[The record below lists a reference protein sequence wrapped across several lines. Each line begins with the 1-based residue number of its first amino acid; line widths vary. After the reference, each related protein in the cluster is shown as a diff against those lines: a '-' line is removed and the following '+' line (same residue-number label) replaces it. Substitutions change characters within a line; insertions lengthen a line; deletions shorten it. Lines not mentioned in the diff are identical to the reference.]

1 MKKVIITGVLIVASL
16 AGIMYMLNKHKE
28 ENAAQTAVVGQKN
41 SFVAVRTTT
50 ADFREI
56 NNQYIANGTFVPKQE
71 VKLSTEVAGRVSRVL
86 VDEGSYVKAGQT
98 LAIIKA
104 DQQNVNVAN
113 AQAVYDNAQSE
124 LARFESAFATGG
136 VTKQQLDQVKLQLVN
151 AKNNLRSA
159 QISAGDVNVKASFS
173 GIVNTKYIEPGS
185 FVNPGANL
193 FEIVN
198 VSTLKLKVKVD
209 EKNVGN
215 LKVGQT
221 IKVVSTVLADK
232 EFTGKI
238 SFIAPKADES
248 LNFPVELE
256 ITNNAEGSL
265 KAGMYGNA
273 YFGDS
278 QVNNILVVPR
288 TAFVGSVSANQ
299 VYVNQGGKALLK
311 EVVSG
316 RTFGEYVEVLSGLEK
331 GEEVIISG
339 QINLMDGASIEVI
352 K

>member
-1 MKKVIITGVLIVASL
+1 MKKVIITGILIVASL

-28 ENAAQTAVVGQKN
+28 ENAAQTEIVGQKN

-50 ADFREI
+50 ADYREI

-86 VDEGSYVKAGQT
+86 VSEGSYVRAGQT

-136 VTKQQLDQVKLQLVN
+136 VTKQQLDQVKLQLEN

-173 GIVNTKYIEPGS
+173 GIVNSKKIEPGS
-185 FVNPGANL
+185 FVNPGMEL
-193 FEIVN
+193 FDIVN
-198 VSTLKLKVKVD
+198 VSTLKLKVNVD

-215 LKVGQT
+215 LKVGQS
-221 IKVVSTVLADK
+221 IKVVTPALADK

-238 SFIAPKADES
+238 SFIAPKANES

-278 QVNNILVVPR
+278 QINNILVIPR

-299 VYVNQGGKALLK
+299 VYVNQGGKATLK

-316 RTFGEYVEVLSGLEK
+316 RTFGEFVEVVSGLEK

-339 QINLMDGASIEVI
+339 QINLADGAAIEVI

>member
-28 ENAAQTAVVGQKN
+28 ENAAQTEVVGQKN

-86 VDEGSYVKAGQT
+86 VDEGSYVRAGQT

-173 GIVNTKYIEPGS
+173 GIVNSKKIEPGS
-185 FVNPGANL
+185 FVNPGTEL
-193 FEIVN
+193 FEVVN
-198 VSTLKLKVKVD
+198 VSTLKLKVNVD

-215 LKVGQT
+215 LKVGQS
-221 IKVVSTVLADK
+221 IKVVSPVLADK

-238 SFIAPKADES
+238 SFIAPKANES

-256 ITNNAEGSL
+256 IANNAEGSL

-288 TAFVGSVSANQ
+288 MAFVGSVSANQ
-299 VYVNQGGKALLK
+299 VYVNKGGKAALK

-316 RTFGEYVEVLSGLEK
+316 RTFGEFVEVVSGLEK

-339 QINLMDGASIEVI
+339 QINLTDGATIEVI